1 MLGHNGAGKTTT
13 ISLITGM
20 IEKTIGSILVEG
32 KELEDDVGEARRKMG
47 LCTQKDVLY
56 DDMTV
61 ADHLHYIASIKGMTV
76 RIMF

>member
-1 MLGHNGAGKTTT
+1 
-13 ISLITGM
+13 M

-61 ADHLHYIASIKGMTV
+61 ADHLHYIASIKGMTSTRKDQEV
-76 RIMF
+76 EKILNEVGI